1 MTRNIPEIIL
11 TIIIKVTKCSVYNL
25 SETFTT
31 SMHKR
36 PRNSSTAIEHNI
48 DVIVN
53 AVQVLQY
60 LFCHKRLQSNRPTSY
75 HMLVIEQR

>member
-1 MTRNIPEIIL
+1 MQCIQFVRNVHNE
-11 TIIIKVTKCSVYNL
+11 
-25 SETFTT
+25 
-31 SMHKR
+31 HKR
-36 PRNSSTAIEHNI
+36 PRNSSIAIEHNI

>member
-1 MTRNIPEIIL
+1 
-11 TIIIKVTKCSVYNL
+11 
-25 SETFTT
+25 
-31 SMHKR
+31 MHKR
-36 PRNSSTAIEHNI
+36 PRNPSTAIEHNI

-60 LFCHKRLQSNRPTSY
+60 LFWHKRLQSNRPTSY